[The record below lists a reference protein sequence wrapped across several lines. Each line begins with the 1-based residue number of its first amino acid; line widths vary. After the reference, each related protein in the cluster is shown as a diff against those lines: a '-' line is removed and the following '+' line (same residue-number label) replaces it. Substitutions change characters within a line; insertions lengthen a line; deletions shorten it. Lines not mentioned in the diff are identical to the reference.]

1 MDPAGPPPA
10 APPTAPAASPVAA
23 TPPVAAPPTT
33 TRPATT
39 LPATIGALLPALADE
54 APDRPALVCDGGA
67 IDRRALV
74 TGIAA
79 RAAFLAAAT
88 APGAGVGLALP
99 NGPDLLLGF
108 LACAISGRQGLVYD
122 TGWPAPYRAAI
133 EAALAPPLTLLGSER
148 FDPAPPVSDVP
159 GWPAPPAPDAPF
171 YVGFT
176 SGSTGTPKG
185 YRRSHRSWVESFAV
199 SEAEFGLSP
208 ADVVLAPGGLA
219 ASLHLYGLV
228 HALHI
233 GAEAVMMRRFHPGRA
248 LALIER
254 RGVTALYATPSP
266 LQMLAEAGA
275 GRALGSLRLIMTSG
289 ANWPPAGRAAVERL
303 FPRAALAE
311 FYGASE
317 LSFVT
322 VALPGEDVPAGSV
335 GRAARGVELEI
346 RDAAGRG
353 LPPGAVGAVWV
364 RSGMLFQDYA
374 CGGAPIA
381 RREGWMSVGDHGALD
396 ARGFLTLHGREKR
409 MLVTS
414 GLNVYPEEVEAVLA
428 AAPGV
433 AEAVVFGRAD
443 GLRGV
448 ELVAAVRAAADAP
461 AAALAAATL
470 RAHCRARLP
479 GAKVPR
485 RFVRLEA
492 FPRTAGGKADL
503 VALRD
508 EVEARLAAGEGA
520 A

>member
-1 MDPAGPPPA
+1 M
-10 APPTAPAASPVAA
+10 
-23 TPPVAAPPTT
+23 
-33 TRPATT
+33 PAT
-39 LPATIGALLPALADE
+39 LGAALPALADA
-54 APDRPALVCDGGA
+54 APDRVALVCDGEA
-67 IDRRALV
+67 MDRRTLV
-74 TGIAA
+74 AAVAA
-79 RAAFLAAAT
+79 RAGFLAAAT
-88 APGAGVGLALP
+88 PPGAGIGLALP
-99 NGPDLLLGF
+99 NGPELALAF
-108 LACAISGRQGLVYD
+108 LACAVAGRQGLVYD

-133 EAALAPPLTLLGSER
+133 EAALAPPLTLSGGER
-148 FDPAPPVSDVP
+148 FAPAP
-159 GWPAPPAPDAPF
+159 GWPAPPAPEAAF

-176 SGSTGTPKG
+176 SGSTGMPKG
-185 YRRSHRSWVESFAV
+185 YRRSHRSWIESFAV

-233 GAEAVMMRRFHPGRA
+233 GAEAVMMRRFHPRRA
-248 LALIER
+248 LRLIAV
-254 RGVTALYATPSP
+254 RGVTALYATPTQ

-275 GRALGSLRLIMTSG
+275 GRALGSVRLIMTSG
-289 ANWPPAGRAAVERL
+289 AKWQPAGRAAVERL

-335 GRAARGVELEI
+335 GRAARGVELAI
-346 RDAAGRG
+346 RDAAGRD

-374 CGGAPIA
+374 CGGEPIA
-381 RREGWMSVGDHGALD
+381 RRDGWMSVGDHGALD
-396 ARGFLTLHGREKR
+396 PRGFLTLHGREKR
-409 MLVTS
+409 MLVTA

-428 AAPGV
+428 GAPGV

-448 ELVAAVRAAADAP
+448 ELVAAVRAVAAPGTNGPDI
-461 AAALAAATL
+461 AAL

-485 RFVRLEA
+485 RFVLMEA

-503 VALRD
+503 PALRD
-508 EVEARLAAGEGA
+508 AVEARLARGEGA